1 MISRKFI
8 LPYKC
13 RTNLHTESEKCAGLK
28 FHFYPSFFTDVAT
41 NDLNLLSPTGREA
54 FVADCNHET
63 LNVECIDDSID
74 LCANGHHLYG
84 FSTITCV
91 ALPGIL
97 FGLSDFL
104 NFKGFSLGRMLG
116 NPFLRRWP
124 MIFKVLVLPLYMI
137 LMVPL
142 VIFITS
148 YK

>member
-1 MISRKFI
+1 M
-8 LPYKC
+8 
-13 RTNLHTESEKCAGLK
+13 
-28 FHFYPSFFTDVAT
+28 
-41 NDLNLLSPTGREA
+41 NLLSPTGREA

-104 NFKGFSLGRMLG
+104 NFKGFSFGRMLG

-124 MIFKVLVLPLYMI
+124 MIFKVLVLPVYMI

-148 YK
+148 YKYEIIDE

>member
-1 MISRKFI
+1 M
-8 LPYKC
+8 
-13 RTNLHTESEKCAGLK
+13 
-28 FHFYPSFFTDVAT
+28 
-41 NDLNLLSPTGREA
+41 
-54 FVADCNHET
+54 
-63 LNVECIDDSID
+63 
-74 LCANGHHLYG
+74 CANGHHLYG
-84 FSTITCV
+84 FSTIACV

-124 MIFKVLVLPLYMI
+124 MILKVLVLPIYLI

-148 YK
+148 YKYEIIDII